1 MGKEERREEKQA
13 FGGRSNRIKREEKNT
28 DREKEKQ
35 TDG

>member
-1 MGKEERREEKQA
+1 MGKEERGEEKQV

-28 DREKEKQ
+28 DREKERQ